1 MTTEQFKLSLRA
13 LPIKELEAKIALYQD
28 LKSTGTRD
36 QILLGCYE
44 SELERRIYNW
54 EVTEV

>member
-1 MTTEQFKLSLRA
+1 MSTTEFKLSLRA

-28 LKSTGTRD
+28 LKSMGTRD
-36 QILLGCYE
+36 QVLLGCYE